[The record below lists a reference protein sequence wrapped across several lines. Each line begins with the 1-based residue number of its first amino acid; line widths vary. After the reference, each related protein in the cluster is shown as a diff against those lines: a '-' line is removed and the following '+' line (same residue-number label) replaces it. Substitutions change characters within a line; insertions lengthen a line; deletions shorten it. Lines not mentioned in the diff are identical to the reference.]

1 MGYKIEIEA
10 PEVPYPGGTEQAEFI
25 RRAALNIEQGYPIGG
40 SNVTRTVIDLLLS
53 VAKAMGEQAPR
64 IPEPGLWGVVS
75 AHYGSVAGRP
85 WTFTRGECGWVCL
98 DDGSCRVW
106 DSLIDPVLIREGV
119 ES

>member
-1 MGYKIEIEA
+1 MSYRIEIEA

-64 IPEPGLWGVVS
+64 IPEPGLWGVVE
-75 AHYGSVAGRP
+75 AWVPGIPTRRWVHHEEGR
-85 WTFTRGECGWVCL
+85 WVP
-98 DDGSCRVW
+98 DTGIPFKEWSD
-106 DSLIDPVLIREGV
+106 LIDPVLIREGV